1 MPDQEL
7 SRQEKET
14 IAIGASVAA
23 GCQPCTQHH
32 VGEARAASVSEHDMR
47 QAVDDALCVRRNA
60 SAVIARHAGM
70 LLGESPAPDPACCGE
85 KTLLRELTSVA
96 AAFAVNCT
104 VNIESHAAAA
114 RRSGATERQIQTA
127 IGLARTIKR
136 VAASHAEDAAD
147 PLLADA
153 EPSTA
158 EAPATPGC
166 GCASEPEGTGEGRPR
181 G

>member
-7 SRQEKET
+7 SRQEKEI

-23 GCQPCTQHH
+23 GCQPCTEHH
-32 VGEARAASVSEHDMR
+32 VGEARAAGVSEREMR
-47 QAVDDALCVRRNA
+47 QAVDDALCVRRRA

-70 LLGESPAPDPACCGE
+70 LLGGSPSADAACCGQ

-104 VNIESHAAAA
+104 VNVEIHVAAA
-114 RRSGATERQIQTA
+114 RRSGATERQVQIA

-147 PLLADA
+147 RSGAQA
-153 EPSTA
+153 EASTA
-158 EAPATPGC
+158 EALTTPDC
-166 GCASEPEGTGEGRPR
+166 GCASEPEAVGERR
-181 G
+181 